1 MERVERIQNHPLFKE
16 NLKLLKKKEKKRKFC
31 RHGIRHL
38 TDVARIAYILVLEK
52 GLDIPKDVVYGTA
65 LVHDIGRYRQYVDKT
80 PHNEA
85 GVPIAEG
92 ILKDCDYTDLE
103 RAVMLQAVLNH
114 RTLTQDEN
122 PLNAIMYQAD
132 KLSRACYA
140 CKAMAD
146 CDWEEGRKNKH
157 IIY

>member
-1 MERVERIQNHPLFKE
+1 M
-16 NLKLLKKKEKKRKFC
+16 
-31 RHGIRHL
+31 
-38 TDVARIAYILVLEK
+38 
-52 GLDIPKDVVYGTA
+52 
-65 LVHDIGRYRQYVDKT
+65 DKT

-92 ILKDCDYTDLE
+92 ILKDCGYTDLE

-146 CDWEEGRKNKH
+146 CEWEEGRKNKH